1 MVNLGRVRGT
11 MQTVTEWDENSCP
24 DIVYHRTNVA
34 RIEEENFSGWEYDEV
49 QYTFSEYV
57 AYLKES
63 LETVDNTLTQTQLAL
78 CDVYEMIGG

>member
-57 AYLKES
+57 AHLKQTIAT
-63 LETVDNTLTQTQLAL
+63 LDDTVVQTQLAL
-78 CDVYEMIGG
+78 CQVYEIMGG

>member
-49 QYTFSEYV
+49 QYTFPEYV